1 MPAYEAMFIFRP
13 GLREEEE
20 KTLVG
25 QLENILKES
34 QAEIESSKVFGRRQL
49 AYEINKHKEGLYY
62 LINFSTPSGEVVP
75 RLKKACVINE
85 NVLRTLVIK
94 RGQKEARNG

>member
-13 GLREEEE
+13 GLKEEEE

-62 LINFSTPSGEVVP
+62 LINFSAPAGEVIS
-75 RLKKACVINE
+75 RLKKACGMNE
-85 NVLRTLVIK
+85 NVLRILVIK
-94 RGQKEARNG
+94 CSLKEAKNG